1 MMTMQET
8 DLVDAFHRVVAET
21 DRKTGFRRRATKLTD
36 YSICSAIPHSFMFIF
51 YCWTLPSLCLV
62 WGSIIPRPQICR
74 FAVGVLEFGSRAF
87 ERKIEVVT
95 DDALYPSVACLNAM
109 DISARLLDLAG
120 NALFLDN
127 WSKCFRFWF
136 TCH

>member
-1 MMTMQET
+1 MQET
-8 DLVDAFHRVVAET
+8 DLVDAFHKVVAET
-21 DRKTGFRRRATKLTD
+21 DRKTGFRRRATKLTGS
-36 YSICSAIPHSFMFIF
+36 SIRSAIPHSFMFIF

-95 DDALYPSVACLNAM
+95 DDALYPSVACLNATGYLGQVT
-109 DISARLLDLAG
+109 RPG
-120 NALFLDN
+120 R
-127 WSKCFRFWF
+127 KRFVF
-136 TCH
+136 G